1 MDDKTPLTPSS
12 EAANFDI
19 GSIQIGK
26 MPEFVRVKL
35 MQVDFGAQSPARDPY
50 CAVSIK
56 EAVADAVTSEQPLV
70 MKEMNILTMTSR
82 DGRAGRRA
90 SSGIVSMAMHLLQSS
105 DRVQFEPF
113 DCTLRKVCKCESTW
127 GNMSVLGVFSD
138 KNAKYVESRASSTQC
153 MVYPKKTKHKYQRHC
168 LLVPP

>member
-1 MDDKTPLTPSS
+1 MDDKAPLTPSS

-56 EAVADAVTSEQPLV
+56 EAVADAESCPVQTVDRTLQVYSAAQGMQ
-70 MKEMNILTMTSR
+70 MKDTN
-82 DGRAGRRA
+82 
-90 SSGIVSMAMHLLQSS
+90 VS
-105 DRVQFEPF
+105 
-113 DCTLRKVCKCESTW
+113 C
-127 GNMSVLGVFSD
+127 
-138 KNAKYVESRASSTQC
+138 
-153 MVYPKKTKHKYQRHC
+153 
-168 LLVPP
+168 